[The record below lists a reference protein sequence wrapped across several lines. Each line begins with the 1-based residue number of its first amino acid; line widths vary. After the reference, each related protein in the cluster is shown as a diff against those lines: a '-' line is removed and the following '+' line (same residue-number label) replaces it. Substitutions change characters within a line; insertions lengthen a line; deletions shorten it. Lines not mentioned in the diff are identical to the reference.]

1 MEESRL
7 WGSQLGCVNCKSRNL
22 LQPSL
27 GITQISELH
36 NYLILNPLPYVVRQL
51 DLHTL
56 VCSLLC
62 GLVTQSS
69 YTASN
74 PQIMTR
80 GPLGTKGRAEGL
92 LCFTNVVHPRLR
104 TERAHLQGQ
113 FSQIQCNPTYFVY
126 ILKDLICQRFR
137 IFRYRH
143 ACGVKLPAWYHVF
156 LCARSFL

>member
-1 MEESRL
+1 MRRSQNLKKSPTCLTKQLFCSVASKQVGDFFKFL
-7 WGSQLGCVNCKSRNL
+7 WPVQKSWTLG
-22 LQPSL
+22 
-27 GITQISELH
+27 
-36 NYLILNPLPYVVRQL
+36 QL

-143 ACGVKLPAWYHVF
+143 VCGIKLPAWYHVF